1 MGACHRQQSKAG
13 FYHCSL
19 NIYEISTL
27 CLARWPDRTAR
38 LSDARGTVHRK
49 AVGGCA
55 AASPRL
61 PEPLSRPSA
70 VHAASVT
77 TSPAGLHMGPC
88 ITAAL
93 LMARH
98 TPHPTLLLVLQ
109 SPGSTLPL
117 PSSLFPRPYRT
128 DSSSSFH
135 LHHEHHHLREALP
148 HYPNTLTLHA
158 HRGPIFPFDFL
169 QST

>member
-38 LSDARGTVHRK
+38 LRMQGALFIGRQWGLRG
-49 AVGGCA
+49 GF
-55 AASPRL
+55 PIWL
-61 PEPLSRPSA
+61 PEPLSCPSA

-77 TSPAGLHMGPC
+77 TSPAGSLHQQPLPPHGPS
-88 ITAAL
+88 
-93 LMARH
+93 H
-98 TPHPTLLLVLQ
+98 STPHAPV
-109 SPGSTLPL
+109 GSSVTRLHAPL

-128 DSSSSFH
+128 DSFP
-135 LHHEHHHLREALP
+135 P
-148 HYPNTLTLHA
+148 HSICITNITTSKKPSPL
-158 HRGPIFPFDFL
+158 
-169 QST
+169 S